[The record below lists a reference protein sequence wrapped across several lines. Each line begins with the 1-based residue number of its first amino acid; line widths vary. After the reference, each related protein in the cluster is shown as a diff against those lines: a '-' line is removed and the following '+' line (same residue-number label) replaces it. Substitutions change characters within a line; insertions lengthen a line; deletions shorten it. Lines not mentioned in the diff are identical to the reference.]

1 MEEATMERFWLNEYP
16 PGVPAEV
23 DVARYR
29 SLPEL
34 LEDAFRRYAGRD
46 AFVFME
52 HALSYAELDR
62 LSAAFGAWLQGTGLA
77 PGARV
82 AVMMP
87 NVLQYPVA
95 LAGALRA
102 GYVVV
107 NVNPLYTPRELEHQ
121 MRDSGAEAIV
131 ILENFAAT
139 LQQVIGRTSIRHVIV
154 SSVGDLLGFPKGA
167 VVNFAVRRLRHMVP
181 PYSLPG
187 HLRFGDVLE
196 QGGARTLEPVELG
209 PDDVAFLQY
218 TGGTTGVAKG
228 AVLLHRNLIA
238 NLLQCEAWFQP
249 ALRDTHRGPVPEQF
263 VYVCALPLYHA
274 FALLVNCLF
283 GIRVGAL
290 NVLIAN
296 PRDLHQFVK
305 DLRRHP
311 FNVLPA
317 VNTLLNALAENAG
330 FRKLDFSQLRI
341 TIGAGMAVHKSV
353 ADKWLALT
361 GCPVVEAYGL
371 TETSPAATCNP
382 ILARE
387 WSGTIGLPLPNTEI
401 AVLDDAGRPVPA
413 GQPGEIAIRGPQVMA
428 GYWQRPEDTAKA
440 FTPDGF
446 FLSGDIG
453 TLDERGHVR
462 IVDRKKD
469 MIIVSGFNVYPN
481 EIESVVTE
489 HPGVLECAVVGVPD
503 ERSGEAVKLFVV
515 RKDPALTAE
524 DVMEYCRRQLTGY
537 KRPKLIEFRDQLPKT
552 NVGKILRRALRAPLA
567 TGTAQSA

>member
-1 MEEATMERFWLNEYP
+1 MERFWLKHYP
-16 PGVPAEV
+16 PGVPADV
-23 DVARYR
+23 DVMQYR

-34 LEDAFRRYAGRD
+34 MEDSFRRYAERN

-52 HALSYAELDR
+52 HALTYAELDR
-62 LSAAFGAWLQGTGLA
+62 LSAAFGAWLQGTGLE

-82 AVMMP
+82 AIMMP
-87 NVLQYPVA
+87 NILQYPVA

-121 MRDSGAEAIV
+121 MKDSGAEAIV

-139 LQQVIGRTSIRHVIV
+139 LQQVIARTSLRHVVVTSI
-154 SSVGDLLGFPKGA
+154 GELLGFPKAA
-167 VVNFAVRRLRHMVP
+167 VVNFAVRRLKHMVP

-187 HLRFGDVLE
+187 HVRFHDALA
-196 QGGARTLEPVELG
+196 QGQGRTLEPADTG
-209 PDDVAFLQY
+209 PDDIAFLQY

-238 NLLQCEAWFQP
+238 NVLQCEAWFEP
-249 ALRDTHRGPVPEQF
+249 ALHDTSRGPVPRQF
-263 VYVCALPLYHA
+263 VFVCALPLYHA
-274 FALLVNCLF
+274 FALVANCLF
-283 GIRVGAL
+283 GLRLGGL

-296 PRDLHQFVK
+296 PRDIHQVVK
-305 DLRRHP
+305 DVRRHP

-317 VNTLLNALAENAG
+317 VNTLLNAFAEDAE

-341 TIGAGMAVHKSV
+341 SIGAGMAVHKAV

-361 GCPVVEAYGL
+361 GCPIVEAYGL

-382 ILARE
+382 ILARA

-401 AVLDDAGRPVPA
+401 AILDDADRPLPL
-413 GQPGEIAIRGPQVMA
+413 GQAGEIAIRGPQVMG
-428 GYWQRPEDTAKA
+428 GYWQRPDETAKVM
-440 FTPDGF
+440 TLDGF
-446 FLSGDIG
+446 FKSGDIG
-453 TLDERGHVR
+453 TLDEGGHTR

-481 EIESVVTE
+481 EIESVVTQ
-489 HPGVLECAVVGVPD
+489 HPGVLECAAIGVPD
-503 ERSGEAVKLFVV
+503 ERAGEAVKLFVV
-515 RKDPALTAE
+515 RKDPALTEA
-524 DVMEYCRRQLTGY
+524 DLMEYCRQQFTGY
-537 KRPKLIEFRDQLPKT
+537 KRPKYVEFHEQLPKT
-552 NVGKILRRALRAPLA
+552 NVGKILRRELREPQPSGAIR
-567 TGTAQSA
+567 TA